1 MYQQNFRKTT
11 SKKSIF
17 RVGDSKSVSK
27 ILEKQLQRNFHF
39 RKLFCIYEQNLWN
52 TSEKEFFFFLQFTI
66 LLVILFIVH
75 NPPLLKCFGISFS
88 KPPSTSGHKWSK
100 THRVLKSHRSK
111 MCIIYMQSWKQCAL
125 PLITT
130 MALWQLMHWGTWR
143 MGKTLSWIT
152 YDHLYISTYIL
163 LYKKYYQHQLL
174 KYRRSIFT
182 R

>member
-1 MYQQNFRKTT
+1 MIPNLSAKFLKNNCKEIFILENF
-11 SKKSIF
+11 
-17 RVGDSKSVSK
+17 SVSMNK
-27 ILEKQLQRNFHF
+27 IFEIHLRRN
-39 RKLFCIYEQNLWN
+39 
-52 TSEKEFFFFLQFTI
+52 SFFFFQFTI

-75 NPPLLKCFGISFS
+75 NLPLLKCFGISFS
-88 KPPSTSGHKWSK
+88 KPPSRSGHKWST

-130 MALWQLMHWGTWR
+130 MALWQLMHWDTWR

-182 R
+182 T